1 MKFKNILLK
10 IVIIFITIFLV
21 VGCGDSNSF
30 SKSDENLTKKEQKKL
45 IMTKPKQLDNKIDK
59 SNTGEKD
66 KKIDIGNIDS
76 ESYSEEGKPLNELMD
91 EEKIKI
97 ENNTIVPDEEVDDII
112 ESKSEEEI
120 SDEELSNV
128 DNKELNSDSDDK
140 SNIQIVNSKSKEEL
154 EDEVNDK

>member
-140 SNIQIVNSKSKEEL
+140 SDIQIVNSKSKEEL